1 MAAMEPEDLFAP
13 IDHDLRVCGLRPRL
27 VFTAPPGED
36 PQQWRDLVVSG
47 ARLGPLE
54 FEPELAADPGA
65 AVKSLAFHT
74 QAAVLENLQLIE
86 GGRAWPVCRGKH
98 RHPMALVSESEGGWP
113 HWKCPVDA
121 SYHCAVGEHP
131 GVTGA
136 A

>member
-1 MAAMEPEDLFAP
+1 MAAMEPEDRFAP

-54 FEPELAADPGA
+54 FEPALDAEPGA

-74 QAAVLENLQLIE
+74 QASILENLQLIE
-86 GGRAWPVCRGKH
+86 GGRAWPACQGKH
-98 RHPMALVSESEGGWP
+98 RHPMVLASDSEGAWP
-113 HWKCPVDA
+113 YWKYPRDP
-121 SYHCAVGEHP
+121 SYRWPVGEHP
-131 GVTGA
+131 GTADGV
-136 A
+136 